1 MAKKLIAGNWKMF
14 KNVGET
20 VAFLKAVHE
29 RKAEFEAAELAVFA
43 QAPLLPVIQAEWVK
57 WAGKEGV
64 ATWFSWGPQNIYWED
79 KGAFTGE
86 LAPGLARE
94 FGSTFA
100 LAGHSERRQFFGET
114 NESAARRAVAAH
126 ANGMKAIFCVG
137 EQLAD
142 RDGGRTN
149 DVLREQLAA
158 LFKICDKA
166 HCGFSIAYEPVWAI
180 GTGRTA
186 TSAQAQEAHA
196 FIRAELVKAWGDGE
210 AAKVRLLY
218 GGSVKPDNAKELLS
232 QKDVDG
238 VLVGGASLEA
248 ASFLAIAAAGQNAT

>member
-14 KNVGET
+14 KNVAET
-20 VAFLKAVHE
+20 CAFLKAVHE
-29 RKAEFEAAELAVFA
+29 RKADFEGAELVVFA
-43 QAPLLPVIQAEWVK
+43 QAPLLSTIQSEWIK

-64 ATWFSWGPQNIYWED
+64 STWFSWGPQNIHWEE

-86 LAPGLARE
+86 LAPSLAKE
-94 FGSTFA
+94 FGCTFA

-114 NESAARRAVAAH
+114 NETAARRALAAH
-126 ANGMKAIFCVG
+126 AQGMKAIFCVG

-142 RDGGRTN
+142 RDAGRTN
-149 DVLREQLAA
+149 DVLREQLKA
-158 LFKICDKA
+158 LFAICDKA
-166 HCGFSIAYEPVWAI
+166 HAGFSIAYEPVWAI

-196 FIRAELVKAWGDGE
+196 FIRAELTQAWGSGD

-218 GGSVKPDNAKELLS
+218 GGSVKPDNAKELMS

-238 VLVGGASLEA
+238 VLVGGASLEPT
-248 ASFLAIAAAGQNAT
+248 SFLAIAAAGQL